1 MQKTIY
7 LSFDVEDWFQVENL
21 RTKFPLEAWDRCE
34 LRVESNTRKILDLLD
49 KYNIKAT
56 FFVLGWIVER
66 KPGLVKE
73 IHSRGHEIASHG
85 YGHIINYE
93 LNRDEIYEDIKKS
106 KELLEGITGDK
117 VVGYRA
123 PNFSV
128 TQDVIDALTT
138 LGFEYDSSYNPF
150 SKNKRYGQLGTNE
163 KGIFKLNDS
172 LTEIS
177 MSVWKNKFFEL
188 SIAGGG
194 YFRLYPYSLF
204 RTLASS
210 YLKKND
216 YMIMYFHPWEFDP
229 EQPRVKDVK
238 FSYRFR
244 QYVGL
249 ALNYYKLSHAIMDFK
264 SKGYIFK
271 RLCDF
276 YDDEFSMEQRFG
288 ELKAGSKV

>member
-1 MQKTIY
+1 
-7 LSFDVEDWFQVENL
+7 VEDWFQVENL
-21 RTKFPLEAWDRCE
+21 REKFPPETWDGCE
-34 LRVESNTRKILDLLD
+34 LRVERNTRKILDLLD
-49 KYNIKAT
+49 KYDVKAT
-56 FFVLGWIVER
+56 FFVLGWIAER
-66 KPGLVKE
+66 KPELAKE

-93 LNRDEIYEDIKKS
+93 LSRDEIYEDIKKS
-106 KELLEGITGDK
+106 KGLLESITGDK

-138 LGFEYDSSYNPF
+138 LGFEYDSSYHPF
-150 SKNKRYGQLGTNE
+150 SGNQRYGQLGTNE
-163 KGIFKLNDS
+163 KGIFKLNES
-172 LTEIS
+172 LVEIP

-238 FSYRFR
+238 LSYRFR

-249 ALNYYKLSHAIMDFK
+249 ARNCYKLNHAIMDFK
-264 SKGYIFK
+264 SKGCIFK

-276 YDDEFSMEQRFG
+276 YDGEFSMKQRFG

>member
-1 MQKTIY
+1 MSKTIC

-21 RTKFPLEAWDRCE
+21 REKFQPQTWYKCE

-49 KYNIKAT
+49 KHNVKAT
-56 FFVLGWIVER
+56 FFVLGWIAER
-66 KPGLVKE
+66 KPALVKE

-85 YGHIINYE
+85 YGHIISYE
-93 LNRDEIYEDIKKS
+93 LSREEIYEDIKKG
-106 KELLEGITGDK
+106 KELLESITGDK

-138 LGFEYDSSYNPF
+138 LGFEYDSSYHPF
-150 SKNKRYGQLGTNE
+150 SKNKRYGQLDVDE
-163 KGIFKLNDS
+163 RGIFKLNES
-172 LTEIS
+172 LTEIP

-194 YFRLYPYSLF
+194 YFRLYPYSFF

-244 QYVGL
+244 HYVGL
-249 ALNYYKLSHAIMDFK
+249 GTTLLKLDKLILESLEKGTSFRKISNLLNVY
-264 SKGYIFK
+264 
-271 RLCDF
+271 
-276 YDDEFSMEQRFG
+276 
-288 ELKAGSKV
+288 

>member
-1 MQKTIY
+1 MQRTIC

-21 RTKFPLEAWDRCE
+21 RAKFPPESWDRCE
-34 LRVESNTRKILDLLD
+34 LRVENNTRKILDLLD
-49 KYNIKAT
+49 KYNVKAT
-56 FFVLGWIVER
+56 FFVLGWIAER
-66 KPGLVKE
+66 KPQLVKE

-93 LNRDEIYEDIKKS
+93 LSRDEIFEDIKKS

-117 VVGYRA
+117 IVGYRA

-128 TQDVIDALTT
+128 TKDVIDALTT
-138 LGFEYDSSYNPF
+138 LKFKYDSSYHPF
-150 SKNKRYGQLGTNE
+150 SGNERYGQLGVDE
-163 KGIFKLNDS
+163 KGIFKLNES
-172 LTEIS
+172 LIEIP

-194 YFRLYPYSLF
+194 YFRLYPYSFF
-204 RTLASS
+204 RTLTSS

-238 FSYRFR
+238 FSYSFR
-244 QYVGL
+244 HYVGL
-249 ALNYYKLSHAIMDFK
+249 ETTLSKLDKFISQFLKEGFTFGKINNLLNVY
-264 SKGYIFK
+264 
-271 RLCDF
+271 
-276 YDDEFSMEQRFG
+276 
-288 ELKAGSKV
+288 

>member
-1 MQKTIY
+1 
-7 LSFDVEDWFQVENL
+7 L
-21 RTKFPLEAWDRCE
+21 REEFPPETWDRCE

-56 FFVLGWIVER
+56 FFVLGWIAER

-93 LNRDEIYEDIKKS
+93 LSREEIYEDIKKS
-106 KELLEGITGDK
+106 KGLLESITGNK

-128 TQDVIDALTT
+128 TQDVIDALTA
-138 LGFEYDSSYNPF
+138 LGFDYDSSYHPF
-150 SKNKRYGQLGTNE
+150 SKNQRYGQLGTNE
-163 KGIFKLNDS
+163 KGIFKLNEN
-172 LTEIS
+172 LTEIP
-177 MSVWKNKFFEL
+177 MSVWKKNFFEL

-194 YFRLYPYSLF
+194 YFRLYPYHFF
-204 RTLASS
+204 RALTSS

-249 ALNYYKLSHAIMDFK
+249 NNNLWKLEKLIREARNK
-264 SKGYIFK
+264 SF
-271 RLCDF
+271 R
-276 YDDEFSMEQRFG
+276 FSKLGDLIVR
-288 ELKAGSKV
+288 

>member
-1 MQKTIY
+1 LQKTIC

-21 RTKFPLEAWDRCE
+21 REKFPPQTWNKCE

-49 KYNIKAT
+49 KYDVKAT
-56 FFVLGWIVER
+56 FFVLGWIAER

-93 LNRDEIYEDIKKS
+93 LNREEIYEDIKKS
-106 KELLEGITGDK
+106 KELLESITDDK

-138 LGFEYDSSYNPF
+138 LGFEYDSSYHPF
-150 SKNKRYGQLGTNE
+150 SGNQRYGQLVTNE
-163 KGIFKLNDS
+163 KGIFKLNEN
-172 LTEIS
+172 LTEIP
-177 MSVWKNKFFEL
+177 MSVWKSKFFEL

-194 YFRLYPYSLF
+194 YFRLYPYHLF
-204 RTLASS
+204 RKLTSS

-229 EQPRVKDVK
+229 EQPRVRDVK

-249 ALNYYKLSHAIMDFK
+249 NNNLWKLERLVREARNK
-264 SKGYIFK
+264 SF
-271 RLCDF
+271 R
-276 YDDEFSMEQRFG
+276 FSKLGDLIVR
-288 ELKAGSKV
+288 

>member
-1 MQKTIY
+1 LQKTIC

-21 RTKFPLEAWDRCE
+21 RAKFPPESWDRCE
-34 LRVESNTRKILDLLD
+34 LRVENNTRKILDLLD
-49 KYNIKAT
+49 KYNVKAT
-56 FFVLGWIVER
+56 FFVLGWIAER
-66 KPGLVKE
+66 KPRLVKE

-93 LNRDEIYEDIKKS
+93 LSRDEIFEDIKKS

-117 VVGYRA
+117 IVGYRA

-128 TQDVIDALTT
+128 TKDVIDTLTT
-138 LGFEYDSSYNPF
+138 LKFKYDSSYHPF
-150 SKNKRYGQLGTNE
+150 SGNERYGQLGVDE
-163 KGIFKLNDS
+163 KGIFKLNES
-172 LTEIS
+172 LIEIP

-194 YFRLYPYSLF
+194 YFRLYPYSFF
-204 RTLASS
+204 RTLTSS
-210 YLKKND
+210 YLKKSD
-216 YMIMYFHPWEFDP
+216 HMIMYFHPWEFDP

-249 ALNYYKLSHAIMDFK
+249 SNNDNKLSSFIEDSMGK
-264 SKGYIFK
+264 QYMFK
-271 RLCDF
+271 RFCELCNN
-276 YDDEFSMEQRFG
+276 EFLAEHNL
-288 ELKAGSKV
+288 EN

>member
-1 MQKTIY
+1 MQKTIC

-21 RTKFPLEAWDRCE
+21 REEFPPETWDRCE

-56 FFVLGWIVER
+56 FFVLGWIAER

-93 LNRDEIYEDIKKS
+93 LSREEIYEDIKKS
-106 KELLEGITGDK
+106 KGLLESITGNK

-128 TQDVIDALTT
+128 TQDVIDALTA
-138 LGFEYDSSYNPF
+138 LGFDYDSSYHPF
-150 SKNKRYGQLGTNE
+150 SKNQRYGQLGTNE
-163 KGIFKLNDS
+163 KGIFKLNEN
-172 LTEIS
+172 LTEIP
-177 MSVWKNKFFEL
+177 MSVWKKNFFEL

-194 YFRLYPYSLF
+194 YFRLYPYHFF
-204 RTLASS
+204 RALTSS

-238 FSYRFR
+238 FSYSFR
-244 QYVGL
+244 HYVGL
-249 ALNYYKLSHAIMDFK
+249 ETTLLKLDKFISESLEKGINFRKISNLLNVY
-264 SKGYIFK
+264 
-271 RLCDF
+271 
-276 YDDEFSMEQRFG
+276 
-288 ELKAGSKV
+288 

>member
-1 MQKTIY
+1 LQKTIC

-21 RTKFPLEAWDRCE
+21 REKFPPQTWDKCE
-34 LRVESNTRKILDLLD
+34 LRVEINTRKILDLLD
-49 KYNIKAT
+49 KYNVKAT
-56 FFVLGWIVER
+56 FFVLGWIAER
-66 KPGLVKE
+66 KPELVKE

-106 KELLEGITGDK
+106 KELLESITGNK

-163 KGIFKLNDS
+163 KGIFRLNES
-172 LTEIS
+172 LVEIS
-177 MSVWKNKFFEL
+177 MSVWKSKFFEL

-194 YFRLYPYSLF
+194 YFRLYPYSSF

-210 YLKKND
+210 YLKKSD

-229 EQPRVKDVK
+229 EQPRVRDVK
-238 FSYRFR
+238 FSYKFR

-249 ALNYYKLSHAIMDFK
+249 ARNYCKLGHAIIDFK

-271 RLCDF
+271 RLYDF
-276 YDDEFSMEQRFG
+276 YNSEFSIKQRFG
-288 ELKAGSKV
+288 KLKAGSKV

>member
-1 MQKTIY
+1 MLGKY
-7 LSFDVEDWFQVENL
+7 DV
-21 RTKFPLEAWDRCE
+21 
-34 LRVESNTRKILDLLD
+34 
-49 KYNIKAT
+49 KAM
-56 FFVLGWIVER
+56 FFVLGWIAER

-73 IHSRGHEIASHG
+73 IHSGGHEIASHG
-85 YGHIINYE
+85 YGYIINYE
-93 LNRDEIYEDIKKS
+93 LSREEIYEDIKKS
-106 KELLEGITGDK
+106 KELLESITGDK

-128 TQDVIDALTT
+128 TQDVIDALTI
-138 LGFEYDSSYNPF
+138 LGFEYDSSYHPF
-150 SKNKRYGQLGTNE
+150 SKNERYGQLGTNE
-163 KGIFKLNDS
+163 KGIFKLNEN
-172 LTEIS
+172 LTEIP
-177 MSVWKNKFFEL
+177 MSVWKSKFFEL

-216 YMIMYFHPWEFDP
+216 YMIMYFHPWEFNP
-229 EQPRVKDVK
+229 EQPRVRDVK

-249 ALNYYKLSHAIMDFK
+249 ARNYCKLSHAIIDFK

-276 YDDEFSMEQRFG
+276 YNSELSMVQRFG
-288 ELKAGSKV
+288 RLKAGSKA

>member
-1 MQKTIY
+1 LQKTIC

-21 RTKFPLEAWDRCE
+21 REKFPPQTWNKCE

-49 KYNIKAT
+49 KYDVKAT
-56 FFVLGWIVER
+56 FFVLGWIAER

-93 LNRDEIYEDIKKS
+93 LNREEIYEDIKKS
-106 KELLEGITGDK
+106 KELLESITDDK

-138 LGFEYDSSYNPF
+138 RGFEYDSSYHPF
-150 SKNKRYGQLGTNE
+150 SGNQRYGQLVTNE
-163 KGIFKLNDS
+163 KGIFKLNEN
-172 LTEIS
+172 LTEIP
-177 MSVWKNKFFEL
+177 MSVWKSKFFEL

-194 YFRLYPYSLF
+194 YFRLYPYHLF
-204 RTLASS
+204 RKLTSS

-229 EQPRVKDVK
+229 EQPRVRDVK

-249 ALNYYKLSHAIMDFK
+249 NNNLWKLERLVREARNK
-264 SKGYIFK
+264 SF
-271 RLCDF
+271 R
-276 YDDEFSMEQRFG
+276 FSKLGDLIVR
-288 ELKAGSKV
+288 

>member
-1 MQKTIY
+1 
-7 LSFDVEDWFQVENL
+7 
-21 RTKFPLEAWDRCE
+21 
-34 LRVESNTRKILDLLD
+34 
-49 KYNIKAT
+49 
-56 FFVLGWIVER
+56 
-66 KPGLVKE
+66 LVKE

-106 KELLEGITGDK
+106 KELLESITGNK

-163 KGIFKLNDS
+163 KGIFRLNES
-172 LTEIS
+172 LVEIS
-177 MSVWKNKFFEL
+177 MSVWKSKFFEL

-194 YFRLYPYSLF
+194 YFRLYPYSSF

-210 YLKKND
+210 YLKKSD

-229 EQPRVKDVK
+229 EQPRVRDVK
-238 FSYRFR
+238 FSYKFR

-249 ALNYYKLSHAIMDFK
+249 ARNYCKLGHAIIDFK

-271 RLCDF
+271 RLYDF
-276 YDDEFSMEQRFG
+276 YNSEFSIKQRFG
-288 ELKAGSKV
+288 KLKAGSKV

>member
-1 MQKTIY
+1 LQKTIC

-21 RTKFPLEAWDRCE
+21 RAKFPPESWDRCE
-34 LRVESNTRKILDLLD
+34 LRVENNTRKILDLLD
-49 KYNIKAT
+49 KYNVKAT
-56 FFVLGWIVER
+56 FFVLGWIAER
-66 KPGLVKE
+66 KPQLVKE

-93 LNRDEIYEDIKKS
+93 LSRDEIFEDIKKS

-117 VVGYRA
+117 IVGYRA

-128 TQDVIDALTT
+128 TKDVIDALTT
-138 LGFEYDSSYNPF
+138 LKFKYDSSYHPF
-150 SKNKRYGQLGTNE
+150 SGNERYGQLGVDE
-163 KGIFKLNDS
+163 KGIFKLNES
-172 LTEIS
+172 LIEIP

-194 YFRLYPYSLF
+194 YFRLYPYSFF
-204 RTLASS
+204 RTLTSS

-238 FSYRFR
+238 FSYSFR
-244 QYVGL
+244 HYVGL
-249 ALNYYKLSHAIMDFK
+249 ETTLSKLDKFISQFLKEGFTFGKINNLLNVY
-264 SKGYIFK
+264 
-271 RLCDF
+271 
-276 YDDEFSMEQRFG
+276 
-288 ELKAGSKV
+288 

>member
-1 MQKTIY
+1 MQKTIC

-21 RTKFPLEAWDRCE
+21 RSKFPPETWDDCE
-34 LRVESNTRKILDLLD
+34 VRVENNTRKILDLLE
-49 KYNIKAT
+49 KYNVKAT
-56 FFVLGWIVER
+56 FFVLGWIADR
-66 KPGLVKE
+66 KPELIKE

-93 LNRDEIYEDIKKS
+93 LNREEIYEDIKKS
-106 KELLEGITGDK
+106 KELLESITDDK

-138 LGFEYDSSYNPF
+138 LGFEYDSSYHPF
-150 SKNKRYGQLGTNE
+150 SGNQRYGQLVTNE
-163 KGIFKLNDS
+163 KGIFKLNEN
-172 LTEIS
+172 LTEIP
-177 MSVWKNKFFEL
+177 MSVWKSKFFEL

-194 YFRLYPYSLF
+194 YFRLYPYHLF
-204 RTLASS
+204 RKLTSS

-229 EQPRVKDVK
+229 EQPRVRDVK

-249 ALNYYKLSHAIMDFK
+249 NNNLWKLERLVREARNK
-264 SKGYIFK
+264 SF
-271 RLCDF
+271 R
-276 YDDEFSMEQRFG
+276 FSKLGDLIVR
-288 ELKAGSKV
+288 

>member
-1 MQKTIY
+1 LQKTIC

-21 RTKFPLEAWDRCE
+21 RTKFLPEAWDRCE

-49 KYNIKAT
+49 KYNVKAT
-56 FFVLGWIVER
+56 FFVLGWIAER
-66 KPGLVKE
+66 KPELVKE

-93 LNRDEIYEDIKKS
+93 LSREEIYEDIKKS
-106 KELLEGITGDK
+106 KELLESITGNK

-138 LGFEYDSSYNPF
+138 LGFEYDSSYHPF
-150 SKNKRYGQLGTNE
+150 SGNERYGQLGTNE

-172 LTEIS
+172 LTEIP

-194 YFRLYPYSLF
+194 YFRLYPYHFF
-204 RTLASS
+204 RALTSS

-238 FSYRFR
+238 FSYSFR
-244 QYVGL
+244 HYVGL
-249 ALNYYKLSHAIMDFK
+249 ETTLSKLDKFISQFLKEGFTFGKINNLLNVY
-264 SKGYIFK
+264 
-271 RLCDF
+271 
-276 YDDEFSMEQRFG
+276 
-288 ELKAGSKV
+288 

>member
-1 MQKTIY
+1 MQKTIC

-21 RTKFPLEAWDRCE
+21 REKFPPQTWDKCE
-34 LRVESNTRKILDLLD
+34 LRVEINTRKILDLLD
-49 KYNIKAT
+49 KYNVKAT
-56 FFVLGWIVER
+56 FFVLGWIAER
-66 KPGLVKE
+66 KPELVKE

-93 LNRDEIYEDIKKS
+93 LNRDEIYEDIKKG
-106 KELLEGITGDK
+106 KELLESITGDK

-138 LGFEYDSSYNPF
+138 LGFEYDSSYHPF
-150 SKNKRYGQLGTNE
+150 SKNKRYGQLDVDE
-163 KGIFKLNDS
+163 RGIFKLNES
-172 LTEIS
+172 LTEIP

-194 YFRLYPYSLF
+194 YFRLYPYSFF

-244 QYVGL
+244 HYVGL
-249 ALNYYKLSHAIMDFK
+249 NNNLWKLEKLIQEARDKSFK
-264 SKGYIFK
+264 FSKLGDLIV
-271 RLCDF
+271 R
-276 YDDEFSMEQRFG
+276 
-288 ELKAGSKV
+288 

>member
-1 MQKTIY
+1 MQKTIC

-21 RTKFPLEAWDRCE
+21 RAKFPPESWDRCE
-34 LRVESNTRKILDLLD
+34 LRVENNTRKILDLLD
-49 KYNIKAT
+49 KYNVKAT
-56 FFVLGWIVER
+56 FFVLGWIAER
-66 KPGLVKE
+66 KPQLVKE

-93 LNRDEIYEDIKKS
+93 LSRDEIFEDIKKS

-117 VVGYRA
+117 IVGYRA

-128 TQDVIDALTT
+128 TKDVIDALTA
-138 LGFEYDSSYNPF
+138 LKFKYDSSYHPF
-150 SKNKRYGQLGTNE
+150 SGNERYGQLGVDE
-163 KGIFKLNDS
+163 KGIFKLNES
-172 LTEIS
+172 LIEIP

-194 YFRLYPYSLF
+194 YFRLYPYSFF
-204 RTLASS
+204 RTLTSS

-238 FSYRFR
+238 FSYSFR
-244 QYVGL
+244 HYVGL
-249 ALNYYKLSHAIMDFK
+249 ETTLSKLDKFISQFLKEGFTFGKINNLLNVY
-264 SKGYIFK
+264 
-271 RLCDF
+271 
-276 YDDEFSMEQRFG
+276 
-288 ELKAGSKV
+288 

>member
-1 MQKTIY
+1 MEKTIC

-21 RTKFPLEAWDRCE
+21 RTKFPPESWDRCE
-34 LRVESNTRKILDLLD
+34 LRVENNTRKILDLLD
-49 KYNIKAT
+49 KYNVKAI
-56 FFVLGWIVER
+56 FFVLGWIAER
-66 KPGLVKE
+66 KPQLVKE

-93 LNRDEIYEDIKKS
+93 LSRDEIFEDIKKS

-117 VVGYRA
+117 IVGYRA

-128 TQDVIDALTT
+128 TKDVIDALTA
-138 LGFEYDSSYNPF
+138 LKFKYDSSYHPF
-150 SKNKRYGQLGTNE
+150 SGNERYGQLGVDE
-163 KGIFKLNDS
+163 KGIFKLNES
-172 LTEIS
+172 LIEIP

-194 YFRLYPYSLF
+194 YFRLYPYSFF
-204 RTLASS
+204 RTLTSS

-238 FSYRFR
+238 FSYSFR
-244 QYVGL
+244 HYVGL
-249 ALNYYKLSHAIMDFK
+249 ETTLSKLDKFISQFLKEGFTFGKINNLLNVY
-264 SKGYIFK
+264 
-271 RLCDF
+271 
-276 YDDEFSMEQRFG
+276 
-288 ELKAGSKV
+288 

>member
-1 MQKTIY
+1 M
-7 LSFDVEDWFQVENL
+7 EDWFQVENL
-21 RTKFPLEAWDRCE
+21 REKFPPQTWDKCE

-49 KYNIKAT
+49 RYDVKAT
-56 FFVLGWIVER
+56 FFVLGWIAER
-66 KPGLVKE
+66 KPELVKE
-73 IHSRGHEIASHG
+73 IHSRGHEMASHG

-93 LNRDEIYEDIKKS
+93 LSREEIYEDIKKS
-106 KELLEGITGDK
+106 KKMLESITGEK
-117 VVGYRA
+117 VIGYRA

-138 LGFEYDSSYNPF
+138 LGFEYDSSYHPF
-150 SKNKRYGQLGTNE
+150 SGNQRYGQLGSNE
-163 KGIFKLNDS
+163 KGIFKLNEN
-172 LTEIS
+172 LTEIP

-194 YFRLYPYSLF
+194 YFRLYPYYLF
-204 RTLASS
+204 RTLVSS

-238 FSYRFR
+238 FLYRFR

-249 ALNYYKLSHAIMDFK
+249 NNNLWKLEKLTREARDKGFK
-264 SKGYIFK
+264 FSKLGDLIV
-271 RLCDF
+271 R
-276 YDDEFSMEQRFG
+276 
-288 ELKAGSKV
+288 

>member
-1 MQKTIY
+1 
-7 LSFDVEDWFQVENL
+7 L
-21 RTKFPLEAWDRCE
+21 REKFPPETWDRCE
-34 LRVESNTRKILDLLD
+34 FRVESNTRKILDLLD
-49 KYNIKAT
+49 KYNVKAT
-56 FFVLGWIVER
+56 FFVLGWIAER
-66 KPGLVKE
+66 KPELVKE

-93 LNRDEIYEDIKKS
+93 LSREEIYEDIKKS
-106 KELLEGITGDK
+106 KELLESITGDK

-138 LGFEYDSSYNPF
+138 LGFEYDSSYHPF
-150 SKNKRYGQLGTNE
+150 SGNQRYGQLGTNE
-163 KGIFKLNDS
+163 KGIFKMNEN
-172 LTEIS
+172 LTEIP

-194 YFRLYPYSLF
+194 YFRLYPYHLF

-238 FSYRFR
+238 FSYSFR
-244 QYVGL
+244 HYVGL
-249 ALNYYKLSHAIMDFK
+249 ETTLLKLDKFISESLEKGINFRKISNLLNVY
-264 SKGYIFK
+264 
-271 RLCDF
+271 
-276 YDDEFSMEQRFG
+276 
-288 ELKAGSKV
+288 